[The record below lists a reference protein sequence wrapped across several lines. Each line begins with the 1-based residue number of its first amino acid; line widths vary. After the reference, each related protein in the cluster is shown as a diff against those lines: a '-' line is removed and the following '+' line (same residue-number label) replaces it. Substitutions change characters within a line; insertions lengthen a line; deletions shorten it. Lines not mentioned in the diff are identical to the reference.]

1 MKRIAGGILIA
12 ACLAACNT
20 TPPTLSPASD
30 LPNQF
35 NQKADL
41 TAPLWPSPTWWQGF
55 HDQQLTELIG
65 RAQAQNWDLYQ
76 AVARVRQAD
85 ARARQAGAAFLPSVE
100 LKGNSTSFYGRSHE
114 ISERETDYGASLG
127 VSYDLD
133 FWGKH
138 RDAARSADAAR
149 RATLADRATVALT
162 ITAGVAS
169 TYFQLLAV
177 QQHIDSARAN
187 VKASE
192 ATLEIVRRR
201 VEAGYAPGA
210 DLIQQRTNLAVQR
223 AALPALE
230 QQALEFHGALA
241 LLVGVAPE
249 RLILRSAQLADVQ
262 TPTVRPGLPSQ
273 LLTRRPDLVSAE
285 SALVAAHADLTLARK
300 AYLPDIS
307 LTANGGA
314 AYPALAAAVKTLPG
328 FGLAANA
335 GAALT
340 QTIFD
345 GGRRRN
351 KIDESSARE
360 QELLGAYRGAVL
372 SALADVEN
380 ALGSIQ
386 HLSEQESALR
396 TQVEESQRVL
406 RSAQLRYGVGSVDF
420 LVITDAQRSLYGG
433 QDQLADVHRARLGSI
448 VTLYKALGGGWEAPT
463 GSEGASEDVL
473 IGTAPP

>member
-1 MKRIAGGILIA
+1 MKGIAGGFLIA
-12 ACLAACNT
+12 AGLAACNT
-20 TPPTLSPASD
+20 TPPASLRPGD
-30 LPNQF
+30 VPDRF
-35 NQKADL
+35 DQKADL
-41 TAPLWPSPTWWQGF
+41 TAPLWPSSSWWQGF
-55 HDQQLTELIG
+55 QDQQLTELIG

-76 AVARVRQAD
+76 ATARVRQAD
-85 ARARQAGAAFLPSVE
+85 ARARQAGAAFLPSID
-100 LKGNSTSFYGRSHE
+100 LKGNSNSFYGRSHE
-114 ISERETDYGASLG
+114 ISEHETDYGASLG
-127 VSYDLD
+127 ASYDLD

-138 RDAARSADAAR
+138 RDAARSADAGR

-162 ITAGVAS
+162 ITAGVAT

-177 QQHIDSARAN
+177 QQHIESARAN
-187 VKASE
+187 IKASE
-192 ATLEIVRRR
+192 ATLGIVQRR
-201 VEAGYAPGA
+201 VDAGYAPGA

-223 AALPALE
+223 AALPALQ
-230 QQALEFHGALA
+230 QQALELHGAVA

-249 RLILRSAQLADVQ
+249 RLVLRSAQLADVH
-262 TPTVRPGLPSQ
+262 TPTVRPGLPSE
-273 LLTRRPDLVSAE
+273 LLTRRPDVVSAE
-285 SALVAAHADLTLARK
+285 SALLAAHADLALARK
-300 AYLPDIS
+300 AYLPDVS
-307 LTANGGA
+307 LTVNGGV

-360 QELLGAYRGAVL
+360 QELLGAYRAAVL

-396 TQVEESQRVL
+396 TQVQESQRVL
-406 RSAQLRYGVGSVDF
+406 HSAQLRYGVGSVDF

-433 QDQLADVHRARLGSI
+433 QDQLADVHRALLASI
-448 VTLYKALGGGWEAPT
+448 VTLFKALGGGWETST
-463 GSEGASEDVL
+463 GSEGASEYGPV
-473 IGTAPP
+473 GKAPP